1 MAGIDTTKLA
11 RLIETG
17 AAVAPT
23 FVKTSQALEREYTRI
38 IDRATNKLTRIP
50 ESDPRDARASAL
62 MDRLENLGYI
72 SDLYENPKQT
82 GAPALLKL
90 IAEID
95 AL

>member
-17 AAVAPT
+17 ATVAPT
-23 FVKTSQALEREYTRI
+23 FVKTANQLEREYSRI
-38 IDRATNKLTRIP
+38 VERATNKLTRIP
-50 ESDPRDARASAL
+50 ESDPRDAKATSL
-62 MDRLENLGYI
+62 MERLENSGYM
-72 SDLYENPKQT
+72 SDLYENPRQT
-82 GAPALLKL
+82 GAPAFLKL